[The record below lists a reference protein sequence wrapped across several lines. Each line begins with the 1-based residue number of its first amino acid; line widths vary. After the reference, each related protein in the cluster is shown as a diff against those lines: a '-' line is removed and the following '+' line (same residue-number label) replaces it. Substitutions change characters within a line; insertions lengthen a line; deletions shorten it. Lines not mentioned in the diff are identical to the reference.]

1 LAPQR
6 FDTQLIHA
14 GEIEPRV
21 LGAAVLPIFQTAMF
35 EYAGE
40 KTYDALRYIRLN
52 NTPNHLV
59 LHAKL
64 AALEEAEAALVTA
77 SGMAAISTALL
88 TVLKSGDH
96 LLAQDSLYGGTHD
109 LIHGDFAQLGIACDA
124 IDPAKPETWAAHLKP
139 TTRAIYVETISNPLM
154 RVPDLKAVARFAKER
169 GLVALVDNTFA
180 SPLCFK
186 PAKLGFDLSL
196 HSGTKYLNGHNDLVA
211 GAVIGRRELVERVTK
226 KLNHLGGSLD
236 PHACFLL
243 HRGIKTLGVRM
254 RFQCESAMKL
264 ARFLSSHS
272 KVESVSYPG
281 LESHPQHAL
290 AKQALAG
297 FGGMLAF
304 EVKGGVEAAARFL
317 ERTRLP
323 AKAPSLGGVESLL
336 TIPAKTSHVG
346 LAPEERRR
354 IGVTDSLIR
363 MSVGIED
370 PQDLLEDL
378 DQALLS

>member
-1 LAPQR
+1 MTHR

-14 GEIEPRV
+14 GEIEPRIR
-21 LGAAVLPIFQTAMF
+21 GAAVLPIFQSAMF

-40 KTYDALRYIRLN
+40 TSYHDLKYIRLN
-52 NTPNHLV
+52 NTPNHDV

-88 TVLKSGDH
+88 TVLKPGDH
-96 LLAQDSLYGGTHD
+96 LLAQENLYGGTYD
-109 LIHGDFAQLGIACDA
+109 LLHGELRELGIASDA
-124 IDPAKPETWAAHLKP
+124 FDAAKPETWAAKLKA

-169 GLVALVDNTFA
+169 KLVSLIDNTFA

-186 PAKLGFDLSL
+186 PATAGFDLSL

-211 GAVIGRRELVERVTK
+211 GAVIGRKDLVDAVRK
-226 KLNHLGGSLD
+226 KLNHFGGSLD

-254 RFQCESAMKL
+254 RYQCESAMHL
-264 ARFLSSHS
+264 ARFLAGHPRI
-272 KVESVSYPG
+272 ESVNYPG
-281 LESHPQHAL
+281 LEGHSQHAL
-290 AKQALAG
+290 AKATLQG
-297 FGGMLAF
+297 YGGMLSF
-304 EVKGGVEAAARFL
+304 EVKGGVEGARRFMDKV
-317 ERTRLP
+317 RLP
-323 AKAPSLGGVESLL
+323 AKAPSLGGVESLV
-336 TIPAKTSHVG
+336 TRPATTSHVG
-346 LAPEERRR
+346 MTPEERKKA
-354 IGVTDSLIR
+354 GVTDSLVR

-370 PQDLLEDL
+370 VQDLLDDL
-378 DQALLS
+378 EQALRG